1 MEGMSSETT
10 DGSDRTE
17 TRSEPTMR
25 FSAGGLRDGFIEC
38 IPIALG
44 VSGYGIVFGVLARQA
59 GLTVAEAA
67 FMSATV
73 LAGAAQLIA
82 ITLWET
88 PIPVIAVVG
97 TARGSRVILG
107 IGTVCQIGAIVFAG
121 AAALPPGLLLV
132 GVLGVV
138 LGWDVG
144 EQSINVTEQLGAGAT
159 MVRSI
164 VVHAAATTLV
174 GAVAM
179 VIVYGTFLA
188 SSGGQPLVALV
199 AFLGGGGLV
208 LLAMRA

>member
-1 MEGMSSETT
+1 MMDEEI
-10 DGSDRTE
+10 RPP
-17 TRSEPTMR
+17 R
-25 FSAGGLRDGFIEC
+25 
-38 IPIALG
+38 
-44 VSGYGIVFGVLARQA
+44 VGVLMTGGAV
-59 GLTVAEAA
+59 TVATLAMALVPSAA
-67 FMSATV
+67 LVAMI
-73 LAGAAQLIA
+73 GG
-82 ITLWET
+82 
-88 PIPVIAVVG
+88 VIAVVG